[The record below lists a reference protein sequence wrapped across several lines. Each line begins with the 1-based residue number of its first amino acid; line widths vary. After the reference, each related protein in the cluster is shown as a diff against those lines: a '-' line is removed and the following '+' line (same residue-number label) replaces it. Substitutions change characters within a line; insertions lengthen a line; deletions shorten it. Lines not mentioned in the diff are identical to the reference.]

1 MNNNQELTALANEF
15 KATMNHAEEVF
26 NEYMEVAIEQA
37 VEEAFNQLS
46 DADKMIL
53 LLGLLTGAVE
63 DKIVFDLE
71 ELLAGDDAA
80 KEDVEE
86 ESQDSYWASED
97 FIKELIRQREE
108 SIRKQVSKKQVVVS
122 NPPYWASKDFVEAI
136 AAMYGDRY
144 TIHIVG

>member
-1 MNNNQELTALANEF
+1 MNNNQKLTALANEF
-15 KATMNHAEEVF
+15 KATMNHAEEIF
-26 NEYMEVAIEQA
+26 NEYMDAAIEQA
-37 VEEAFNQLS
+37 VMEAFNELS
-46 DADKMIL
+46 DVDKMIL

-86 ESQDSYWASED
+86 ESQDAYWASED
-97 FIKELIRQREE
+97 FIKELVRQRE
-108 SIRKQVSKKQVVVS
+108 KSKKKVVVS
-122 NPPYWASKDFVEAI
+122 NPPYYASKDFVEAI
-136 AAMYGDRY
+136 AALYGGNY